1 MPKKECRY
9 DKSHKFN
16 TEEEQLE
23 HEAKYPTKKKRTDL
37 KECPYSNRH
46 ILTIK
51 QYERHIKNC
60 KFKPKMVKKEVNKN
74 DDNSN
79 SNTNKEKG
87 DINSE
92 FKWNES
98 NEFWGDEKDVN
109 CENSNPNQVKEPKN
123 FNFDYKNEGDVF
135 ENEDFIFSQCYV
147 QTDYIKEKQKYFIK

>member
-23 HEAKYPTKKKRTDL
+23 HEAKCPTKKKRTDL

-79 SNTNKEKG
+79 SNTNKDKV
-87 DINSE
+87 ILI
-92 FKWNES
+92 
-98 NEFWGDEKDVN
+98 VN
-109 CENSNPNQVKEPKN
+109 LNGMRVMN
-123 FNFDYKNEGDVF
+123 FGVMKKMLIVRTV
-135 ENEDFIFSQCYV
+135 IQ
-147 QTDYIKEKQKYFIK
+147 IK

>member
-16 TEEEQLE
+16 TEEEHLE
-23 HEAKYPTKKKRTDL
+23 HEAKCPTKKKRTDL

-60 KFKPKMVKKEVNKN
+60 KFRPKIVKKEIDKN
-74 DDNSN
+74 ADNNNSN
-79 SNTNKEKG
+79 NNNGK
-87 DINSE
+87 NNNNNNE

-98 NEFWGDEKDVN
+98 NEFWGDEKDGN
-109 CENSNPNQVKEPKN
+109 CENNNPNQVNENKN
-123 FNFDYKNEGDVF
+123 FNFDVKNEGDVF
-135 ENEDFIFSQCYV
+135 EIEDFIFRQCYV
-147 QTDYIKEKQKYFIK
+147 